1 MRGCGEAR
9 ESGQMTVELA
19 AMLPVIIVV
28 ALIVYNLAKYAEV
41 CSTFDRVSLAAA
53 VSHGVSPSGSQS
65 RGAAV
70 SEIEGVIRK
79 ALNSRA
85 CDVTVSAS
93 DAASAVEKDGLTF
106 PLTPLLTTYRCT
118 LTFHPWPTTVSV
130 AGVGY
135 SAPLSLRHERTITVD
150 RFRPGVVI

>member
-1 MRGCGEAR
+1 MRGCGETR

-41 CSTFDRVSLAAA
+41 CSTFDRVSLDAA

-70 SEIEGVIRK
+70 S
-79 ALNSRA
+79 
-85 CDVTVSAS
+85 
-93 DAASAVEKDGLTF
+93 
-106 PLTPLLTTYRCT
+106 
-118 LTFHPWPTTVSV
+118 
-130 AGVGY
+130 
-135 SAPLSLRHERTITVD
+135 
-150 RFRPGVVI
+150 